1 MGRKRLYEQK
11 GPISEYK
18 SNIINKMIQEES
30 LLTMVRNVVRQNELG
45 YNEQDLL
52 QDCYLYFLDLPDE
65 KLKHLVDTGEI
76 RWFMASMICRQYNS
90 NISPFYKKYRKF
102 SINTSELPG
111 DDDDINEQDARKYN
125 LMEEDKYGIPEQ

>member
-11 GPISEYK
+11 LPISEYK
-18 SNIINKMIQEES
+18 SNIIRKMIQEES

-65 KLKHLVDTGEI
+65 KLKRLVDTGEI
-76 RWFMASMICRQYNS
+76 RWFMASMVCRQYNS
-90 NISPFYKKYRKF
+90 NVSPFYKKYRKF

-111 DDDDINEQDARKYN
+111 DDDDLDEQDAKRYN
-125 LMEEDKYGIPEQ
+125 LIEEDKYGTTE